1 MSTGQ
6 VKWFNN
12 AKGFGFILP
21 DDGGSDLFAHYSSIG
36 MEGYKTLKAGQQ
48 VSFDIVEG
56 PKGLHA
62 ANIIA
67 TDETE
72 VAQEAQP
79 SEEAE
84 ANTETITEEVNEQS
98 ESASQAA
105 DSDSEADDSGEINE
119 ANLEAE
125 TSDIEGNSDPEE
137 ADKNA

>member
-36 MEGYKTLKAGQQ
+36 MEGYKTLKAGQM

-56 PKGLHA
+56 LKGLHA

-67 TDETE
+67 LDDPDVPQQATSDAEQTDSASNEDTESIETTE
-72 VAQEAQP
+72 SIEAD
-79 SEEAE
+79 
-84 ANTETITEEVNEQS
+84 NTET
-98 ESASQAA
+98 ESAE
-105 DSDSEADDSGEINE
+105 DEDPGFDTDNSDSAEDSTKD
-119 ANLEAE
+119 A
-125 TSDIEGNSDPEE
+125 
-137 ADKNA
+137 